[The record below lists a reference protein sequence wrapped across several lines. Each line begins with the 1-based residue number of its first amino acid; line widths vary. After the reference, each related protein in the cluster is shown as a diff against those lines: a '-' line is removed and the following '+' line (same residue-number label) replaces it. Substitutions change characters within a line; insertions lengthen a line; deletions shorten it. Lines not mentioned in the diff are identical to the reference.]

1 MKHSKVKINWNYIGY
16 LVRKLISKF
25 GWICCGCYLTCM
37 IEFAVDKWTVS
48 GLILALAVAILANID
63 NEKPTKD

>member
-25 GWICCGCYLTCM
+25 GYISAGIYLAAM

-48 GLILALAVAILANID
+48 GLILALAVGILANLD
-63 NEKPTKD
+63 NDKPTKD